1 MPAAALDIPTHAVA
15 RDPLPFE
22 AGDEL
27 AGNLV
32 QVLHQKRERLA
43 RRLLRREHLDDAVA
57 DQQVVSVAVDR
68 GVGDEVVQ
76 VRVVREPGGVH
87 DGRFVVHELAEEPER
102 LALLKACRAKVA
114 DLDLETLS
122 LVVQRP
128 DGSIEFRI
136 NELQRSIGREPG
148 AESLA
153 RPFPQAAKPSAAL
166 NDVRCLVE
174 DDQVEREI
182 VEIVATV
189 IQVRRA
195 ALNRLIRDRLVAG
208 SGDERR
214 DGPLQEVLI
223 DAAMLVEKTKAGLEP
238 VGQRLTLRMRQSF
251 VVDASNAV
259 DNADVAGFR
268 QKRRLVDESPEC
280 QQAVDAA
287 GVLVVAENAA
297 KPHHGTTSM
306 STRSCFPGSYRLRAF
321 DEASRMRSI
330 SGSRAVAHRANP
342 YSPPDISSPARNE

>member
-27 AGNLV
+27 AGNFV

-57 DQQVVSVAVDR
+57 DQQMVSVTVDR

-87 DGRFVVHELAEEPER
+87 DGGFVVHELAEEPER
-102 LALLKACRAKVA
+102 LALLKARRAKVA
-114 DLDLETLS
+114 DLDLEALS

-153 RPFPQAAKPSAAL
+153 RRLSTSREAE
-166 NDVRCLVE
+166 CC
-174 DDQVEREI
+174 VER
-182 VEIVATV
+182 
-189 IQVRRA
+189 
-195 ALNRLIRDRLVAG
+195 
-208 SGDERR
+208 
-214 DGPLQEVLI
+214 
-223 DAAMLVEKTKAGLEP
+223 
-238 VGQRLTLRMRQSF
+238 
-251 VVDASNAV
+251 
-259 DNADVAGFR
+259 
-268 QKRRLVDESPEC
+268 
-280 QQAVDAA
+280 
-287 GVLVVAENAA
+287 
-297 KPHHGTTSM
+297 
-306 STRSCFPGSYRLRAF
+306 
-321 DEASRMRSI
+321 
-330 SGSRAVAHRANP
+330 RAVPR
-342 YSPPDISSPARNE
+342 RG